1 MSGMAFAA
9 IWGLPIRTRQE
20 NIHRVAE
27 AAKLMLDVAVIC
39 LTAFISSFSVEI
51 NLARSLVP
59 HGDFIVIHCCREL
72 AICEQRDVKG
82 PYQKSLRGLKYFTG
96 IFEVP
101 KKPEMRLHTA
111 TSTLRD
117 YVEQVLALIRQRDI
131 NSVDAK

>member
-1 MSGMAFAA
+1 
-9 IWGLPIRTRQE
+9 
-20 NIHRVAE
+20 
-27 AAKLMLDVAVIC
+27 MLDVAVIS

-96 IFEVP
+96 ISSPYEVP
-101 KKPEMRLHTA
+101 EKPE
-111 TSTLRD
+111 LRVDTGTNSLQD
-117 YVEQVLALIRQRDI
+117 YVEQVLALIKQRDI